1 MKRFATTLL
10 CIIAATAAG
19 AENLLQNSSF
29 EYGTRPDNWG
39 RTWGTFALESWNKP
53 PDGIYAAYLRGSWC
67 GTNFGGFMQ
76 SVTTVV
82 PGITYRL
89 KGLFFV
95 DNAWTAKKKALKL
108 EFFNDSGSM
117 LLSATNDLLGL
128 RSNAWVERSV
138 EATAPPR
145 TARAQVI
152 IEAIEIAGNGVL
164 GVDVVELEAVDP
176 KPRQDQTTSAS
187 P

>member
-1 MKRFATTLL
+1 MKRLLTTLL
-10 CIIAATAAG
+10 CIIAASTAG
-19 AENLLQNSSF
+19 AGNLLHNSSF
-29 EYGTRPDNWG
+29 EYGARADNWG
-39 RTWGTFALESWNKP
+39 RTWGTFILESWHTP

-67 GTNFGGFMQ
+67 GTNYGGFMQ

-82 PGITYRL
+82 PGTTYRL

-95 DNAWTAKKKALKL
+95 DNAWTAKKKSLKL

-117 LLSATNDLLGL
+117 LLSVTNDLLSL
-128 RSNAWVERSV
+128 HSNAWVERSV

-152 IEAIEIAGNGVL
+152 VEAVEIAGNGVL
-164 GVDVVELEAVDP
+164 GADVVELEAVDP
-176 KPRQDQTTSAS
+176 KP
-187 P
+187 

>member
-1 MKRFATTLL
+1 MKRLVTTLL
-10 CIIAATAAG
+10 CMIAASSADAR
-19 AENLLQNSSF
+19 NLLQNSSF
-29 EYGTRPDNWG
+29 EYGIHADNWG
-39 RTWGTFALESWNKP
+39 RTWGTFILESWHTP

-82 PGITYRL
+82 PGTTYRL
-89 KGLFFV
+89 KGFFFV
-95 DNAWTAKKKALKL
+95 DNAWTAKKKALKM

-117 LLSATNDLLGL
+117 LLGITNDLVGL

-138 EATAPPR
+138 EATAPPH

-152 IEAIEIAGNGVL
+152 IEA
-164 GVDVVELEAVDP
+164 VDP
-176 KPRQDQTTSAS
+176 KPRQEQTTSAS